1 VEEEEEG
8 AEQPSPPGCRVEGQ
22 RKRQRGTA
30 LAEKTRDIRNS
41 QAKNSCKNKVLYL
54 PAIWPTSPVYLHT
67 LWSLNRI

>member
-30 LAEKTRDIRNS
+30 LAEKTRDIITARL
-41 QAKNSCKNKVLYL
+41 KMVVKIKFHICRPFGL
-54 PAIWPTSPVYLHT
+54 PL
-67 LWSLNRI
+67 

>member
-30 LAEKTRDIRNS
+30 LAEKTRDIRTARLKIVVKIRFYICRPS
-41 QAKNSCKNKVLYL
+41 GL
-54 PAIWPTSPVYLHT
+54 PLQSIYILFGP
-67 LWSLNRI
+67 